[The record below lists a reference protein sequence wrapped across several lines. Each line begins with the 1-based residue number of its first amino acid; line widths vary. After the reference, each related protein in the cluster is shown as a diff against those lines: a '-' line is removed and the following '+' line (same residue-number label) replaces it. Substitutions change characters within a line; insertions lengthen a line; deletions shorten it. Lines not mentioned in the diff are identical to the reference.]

1 MKQIF
6 ETLKINEEGSSGGLL
21 GSAIVF
27 VGFSLMCIIIGKV
40 MDAFVKVN
48 NGYIGSLP
56 ISQDA
61 INTMGTLSLIF
72 QAIPFLFLLFLVINH
87 LVLSNRDSGGDV

>member
-1 MKQIF
+1 MKNILNF
-6 ETLKINEEGSSGGLL
+6 LKLNEEGSSGGLL

-48 NGYIGSLP
+48 NGYIGAMPL
-56 ISQDA
+56 SQDA
-61 INTMGTLSLIF
+61 VNTMSYLSLIF
-72 QAIPFLFLLFLVINH
+72 QAIPFVFLLFLVINH
-87 LVLSNRDSGGDV
+87 LVLANRDSGGDV